1 MSQYQGKVTLIVN
14 VASQC
19 GYTPQ
24 YKGLQALHTELKDK
38 GFAVLGFPCNDFG
51 AQEPGSADEIRTF
64 CSTKYAVDFPMFA
77 KIGTKKGNEQSPLYA
92 MLEQATGKLP
102 GWNFCKY
109 LVGKDGKPIAFYASG
124 ASPDG
129 KELRDAI
136 AAARDELCDGRAFLC
151 LCAIDAK
158 ADEVARRIPTRL
170 LLALGLEADPV
181 GAELMQR
188 ARDAVEPESGRQEQ
202 RFARAVGQHEIAR

>member
-1 MSQYQGKVTLIVN
+1 MNVYSLKLQSLDGQPVDMSQYQGKVTLIVN

-77 KIGTKKGNEQSPLYA
+77 KIGTKKGPQQSPLYA
-92 MLEQATGKLP
+92 LLEQATGKLP

-136 AAARDELCDGRAFLC
+136 AAA
-151 LCAIDAK
+151 
-158 ADEVARRIPTRL
+158 
-170 LLALGLEADPV
+170 
-181 GAELMQR
+181 MQ
-188 ARDAVEPESGRQEQ
+188 
-202 RFARAVGQHEIAR
+202 